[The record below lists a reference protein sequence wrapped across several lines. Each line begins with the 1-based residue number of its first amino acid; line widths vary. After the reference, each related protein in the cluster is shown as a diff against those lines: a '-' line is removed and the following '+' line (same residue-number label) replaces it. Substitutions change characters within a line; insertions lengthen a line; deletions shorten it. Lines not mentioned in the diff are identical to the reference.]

1 MNIHLLFVGGYNMKK
16 QKLVMVGNGM
26 AGVRCLEEIL
36 KTDSDMFEITVVGSE
51 PHPNYNRILLS
62 SVLQGTTQLEEITI
76 NDFKWYEQHQ
86 IQLFTGETVVAI
98 DHKSQI
104 VMTDKGRGL
113 YYDRLILA
121 TGSVPFVLPLPGV
134 EKEGVISFRTIEDCQ
149 KMQETAKNHKKAV
162 VIGGG
167 LLGLEAARGLLHLG
181 MEVHVVHI
189 SSFLMERQLDETAAK
204 MLQAELEKQGM
215 KFLLEKQTEEILGN
229 KRIEGL
235 RFTDG
240 TSVEADLLVMA
251 VGVRPNVHLAKES
264 GLTVNRAIVVND
276 FLETSIPNIFAVG
289 ECVEHR
295 GMVYGLV
302 KPLYEQAVVLAKRI
316 CGVDGQGYEGTVLAT
331 QLKISGV
338 DVFSIGAFQED
349 SASKSIKIHDEV
361 EGTYKRL
368 VFQEDKIIGAVLFG
382 DTGERTKLQNMI
394 LKKQDVSEIE
404 KVTIF
409 QSSGS
414 GTAVTSMAATEIICN
429 CNGVSKGTIIEAVQ
443 IHGCSTVDDVKA
455 CTKASGSCGGCK
467 PLVSELLAYI
477 HSDEFD
483 EIKIEKPTMCNCTSL
498 TEDEVVHEMQVQNLS
513 SVNEVMQALNWKHKE
528 GCSKC
533 VPALTYYLSMIN
545 PEYENV
551 QETLFVNEKMNAT
564 LQKDGTYF
572 VVPQM
577 YGGMTNPH
585 ELRKIANVADKY
597 GVSELAITSEQRIHL
612 MGLTKDEL
620 PKVWNDLNMPL
631 SATYGNRVQNVKTCI
646 GEHICQCDKQK
657 ALQLSATLEKKLEYL
672 ITPYRVKIGV
682 SACLHNGAGSTTKD
696 IGIIGTKRGWEIYVG
711 GSSGRSVK
719 AGQLFTVAETEDE
732 VVSFIG
738 GLVQYYRETANYS
751 ERTWEWVD
759 RVSLLHVREVLFDF
773 ELRQQLLERLEED
786 CLMMK
791 GPKDVPIF

>member
-1 MNIHLLFVGGYNMKK
+1 MKK

-36 KTDSDMFEITVVGSE
+36 KTDSEMFEITVVGSE

-62 SVLQGTTQLEEITI
+62 SVLQGSTKLEEITI

-104 VMTDKGRGL
+104 VMTDKGRNL

-338 DVFSIGAFQED
+338 DVFSIGTFQED
-349 SASKSIKIHDEV
+349 SASKSIKIQDEV

-382 DTGERTKLQNMI
+382 DTSDRTKLQNMI
-394 LKKQDVSEIE
+394 LKKQDVSDIE

-467 PLVSELLAYI
+467 PLVSELLSYI

-612 MGLTKDEL
+612 MGLTKEEL

-657 ALQLSATLEKKLEYL
+657 ALQLSASLEKKLEYL

-719 AGQLFTVAETEDE
+719 AGQLFTVAETEE
-732 VVSFIG
+732 EAVSFIG

-773 ELRQQLLERLEED
+773 ELRQQLLERLEGD

-791 GPKDVPIF
+791 GSKDVPIF

>member
-1 MNIHLLFVGGYNMKK
+1 MKK

-36 KTDSDMFEITVVGSE
+36 KTDSEMFEITVIGSE

-104 VMTDKGRGL
+104 VMTDKGRSL

-134 EKEGVISFRTIEDCQ
+134 QKEGVISFRTIEDCQ

-181 MEVHVVHI
+181 MKVYVVHI
-189 SSFLMERQLDETAAK
+189 SGFLMERQLDETAAK
-204 MLQAELEKQGM
+204 MLQVELEKQGM
-215 KFLLEKQTEEILGN
+215 KFLLEKQTEEILGD

-251 VGVRPNVHLAKES
+251 VGVRPNVHLARES
-264 GLTVNRAIVVND
+264 GITVNRAIVVND

-302 KPLYEQAVVLAKRI
+302 KPLYEQAVVLANRI
-316 CGVDGQGYEGTVLAT
+316 CGVDGQSYEGTVLAT

-338 DVFSIGAFQED
+338 DVYSIGAFQED
-349 SASKSIKIHDEV
+349 PAKKSIKIHDEV

-382 DTGERTKLQNMI
+382 DTSDRTKLQNMI
-394 LKKQDVSEIE
+394 LKKQDVSDME

-414 GTAVTSMAATEIICN
+414 GTAVSSMAATEIICN

-443 IHGCSTVDDVKA
+443 SQGCSTVDDVKA

-467 PLVSELLAYI
+467 PLVSSLLSYI

-483 EIKIEKPTMCNCTSL
+483 EMKIEKPTMCNCTRL

-513 SVNEVMQALNWKHKE
+513 SVNEVMQALNWKHRE

-577 YGGMTNPH
+577 YGGMTNPY

-612 MGLTKDEL
+612 IGLTREEL
-620 PKVWNDLNMPL
+620 PKVWKELNMPL

-672 ITPYRVKIGV
+672 ITPYRLKIGV

-711 GSSGRSVK
+711 GSSGRSVR
-719 AGQLFTVAETEDE
+719 AGQLFTVAETEE
-732 VVSFIG
+732 EAVHFIG

-773 ELRQQLLERLEED
+773 ELRQQLLERLEGD
-786 CLMMK
+786 SLLMK